1 MKPFSLMGLL
11 RLRRLQE
18 DQAAASL
25 ATARRD
31 VRDTAA
37 RIASVHATLAS
48 ADASIATSDE
58 LFAIAA
64 TRSSSTSMLA
74 DLAQLERAQAEE
86 VARREEEHREARR
99 AARGIEK
106 LEARHGLAVQA
117 EELRTEQRVLDELAG
132 RARPEA
138 GA

>member
-1 MKPFSLMGLL
+1 MKPFSLVGLL

-31 VRDTAA
+31 VHATAA
-37 RIASVHATLAS
+37 KIASVHATLAS

-74 DLAQLERAQAEE
+74 DLAQLERVQAEE
-86 VARREEEHREARR
+86 VARLEDAHRDARR
-99 AARGIEK
+99 AARSIEK
-106 LEARHGLAVQA
+106 LETRHGLAVQA
-117 EELRTEQRVLDELAG
+117 EELRAEQRVLDELGG
-132 RARPEA
+132 RPHPED